1 MENQQIKNQQN
12 PQGANQQ
19 DSENGLNLRD
29 IIFLVLNN
37 WYWFVIS
44 LFVCLVLSAVIYK
57 TKPKTY
63 GQAARI
69 MVRDEQSKGGYQAR
83 NMDAIFNSMGM
94 DNGMH
99 SLENEIYLLQSSSL
113 MKNVVTRLNLNNTCS
128 RNSLFKKISYYKD
141 KPLEMKVFS
150 EIDERPEVSIAVE
163 VTPRDG
169 NRYDYRVVRLEAE
182 KCNVKGTAYYAE
194 PVSVGSSVSFTVD
207 KTARFSNNLVGV
219 TFDMA
224 SCPAQSKAYQ
234 MLRKLS
240 VTRVDKMASIL
251 SITYEDDNEAR
262 ANEVVNTLVD
272 VYNED
277 GINDKNKVAEKTE
290 QFVSDRIALIS
301 GELDDVDAKVE
312 QLKNQEKGK
321 QDGEKQEGNED
332 SQKSAEEAKE
342 EFNKMM
348 DELDDL
354 LEKNKD
360 IQQPF
365 DVEKD
370 EAMQES
376 IEQDLNDAFTRTK
389 SSSAA

>member
-63 GQAARI
+63 GQAAKI

-163 VTPRDG
+163 VGQLANMAIST
-169 NRYDYRVVRLEAE
+169 RLE
-182 KCNVKGTAYYAE
+182 N
-194 PVSVGSSVSFTVD
+194 
-207 KTARFSNNLVGV
+207 
-219 TFDMA
+219 M
-224 SCPAQSKAYQ
+224 
-234 MLRKLS
+234 
-240 VTRVDKMASIL
+240 
-251 SITYEDDNEAR
+251 
-262 ANEVVNTLVD
+262 
-272 VYNED
+272 
-277 GINDKNKVAEKTE
+277 
-290 QFVSDRIALIS
+290 
-301 GELDDVDAKVE
+301 
-312 QLKNQEKGK
+312 
-321 QDGEKQEGNED
+321 
-332 SQKSAEEAKE
+332 
-342 EFNKMM
+342 
-348 DELDDL
+348 
-354 LEKNKD
+354 
-360 IQQPF
+360 
-365 DVEKD
+365 
-370 EAMQES
+370 
-376 IEQDLNDAFTRTK
+376 
-389 SSSAA
+389 